1 MHGMTTLK
9 SPSFQVPTVKNMGGH
24 AVENDFG
31 IRSLYYESI
40 LFEFQYEKFFIEYL
54 DIVYQAQGQNV
65 YLQI

>member
-9 SPSFQVPTVKNMGGH
+9 SPSFQVPTVKNMEGH